1 MTSGLAV
8 APATLPP
15 PGPTLQMTIRL
26 EPETLAPK
34 TLGAAGGGTTTVQK
48 RLFNAGFAL
57 GDDNDRPVPYLVERL
72 PELNTPSWQVL
83 PDGGMETSYRLR
95 PGLTWHDGAPLS
107 AEDFAFAWRVYAT
120 PDYVTARTAPLNRIA
135 EVQASDAQTV
145 RIRWRQPYPE
155 AANLRAADFQPLPR
169 HLLAEPF
176 ERAPAEF
183 PNHAFWTREY
193 VGLGPYRL
201 ASWEPGAFI
210 EAAAFPAHA
219 LGRPKIERLKLLFV
233 ADQNAVLA
241 NLLGG
246 AADMAV
252 DSSIRL
258 EQMEPL
264 QRASGWNVLT
274 FFGTNLRHTM
284 IQRRPEYINPRALAD
299 GRVRKAL
306 AHANDR
312 SAVAEAVSGK
322 FAKLADTPVLPST
335 EYFDQVDKAITKYP
349 YDVRRT
355 EQLMADAGFTKGADG
370 FYTSPAEGKLTPE
383 LMVSTSTQSEREMA
397 IMASGWRQ
405 VGFDVQEKVLPAA
418 LVSDN
423 EARSTFHSMSNGGGG
438 TLANL
443 TTARIST
450 SQTRWNGG
458 NRGGWSDAEFDRL
471 SDAFETT
478 LDPNERAQ
486 QMVQM
491 ARIAS
496 EDLAIFALFWDVQPI
511 PYPGALRGPKPFAE
525 DISWNIHEW
534 EWTP

>member
-1 MTSGLAV
+1 
-8 APATLPP
+8 
-15 PGPTLQMTIRL
+15 MTIRL

-34 TLGAAGGGTTTVQK
+34 TLGASGGGTTTVQK

-57 GDDNDRPVPYLVERL
+57 GDENDRPVPYLVEQL
-72 PELNTPSWQVL
+72 PQLNTPSWQVL
-83 PDGGMETSYRLR
+83 PDGGMETTYHLR
-95 PGLTWHDGAPLS
+95 PGLTWHDGTPLS
-107 AEDFAFAWRVYAT
+107 SEDFVFAWGVYAT
-120 PDYVTARTAPLNRIA
+120 PDYVTARTAPLNRVA
-135 EVQASDAQTV
+135 EITAPDSQTV
-145 RIRWRQPYPE
+145 LFRWRQPFPE

-169 HLLAEPF
+169 HLLAEAF

-210 EAAAFPAHA
+210 EAAAFSGHA

-264 QRASGWNVLT
+264 QRVPGWNVLT

-299 GRVRKAL
+299 VQVRKAL
-306 AHANDR
+306 AYANDR
-312 SAVAEAVSGK
+312 AAVAEAVSGK
-322 FAKLADTPVLPST
+322 FAKLADTPVLPSM
-335 EYFDQVDKAITKYP
+335 EYFDQVDRAITKYP
-349 YDVRRT
+349 YDIRRS
-355 EQLMADAGFTKGADG
+355 EQLMTDAGYTKGPDG
-370 FYTSPAEGKLTPE
+370 FYMSPAEGKLTPE
-383 LMVSTSTQSEREMA
+383 LLVSTSTQSEREMA

-423 EARSTFHSMSNGGGG
+423 EARSTFRSMSNGGGG

-450 SQTRWNGG
+450 PQTRWNGG
-458 NRGGWSDAEFDRL
+458 NRGGWSDLEFDRV

-478 LDPNERAQ
+478 LNPSERAQ

-491 ARIAS
+491 AKIVS
-496 EDLAIFALFWDVQPI
+496 DDLAIFSLFWDVQPI
-511 PYPGALRGPKPFAE
+511 PYPVALRGPKPFAE
-525 DISWNIHEW
+525 DISWNIHQW